1 MFEMNLVILF
11 GLIMLLWQWIGEK
24 ILDEM
29 QKQDGEVPIEIL
41 SIVIIA
47 EAMVILTYGI
57 FIFKILF

>member
-47 EAMVILTYGI
+47 EVIVILNYVI
-57 FIFKILF
+57 FISKI

>member
-1 MFEMNLVILF
+1 MFKMYLVILF

-47 EAMVILTYGI
+47 EVIVILNYVI
-57 FIFKILF
+57 FISKI